1 MHLFYSPGIREGT
14 FTLDSAESFHCT
26 RVLRLRQGDIIHIT
40 DGAGRIQSAEI
51 VIPDKNRCVVRI
63 TDEQQVPPE
72 RSFHLQIAIAP
83 TKSIDRFEWFL
94 EKATEIGIDRI
105 TPVICSNS
113 ERKTVKSERCR
124 KVMVAAMKQSLSAW
138 LPVIEETVSFM
149 EFLMEPSGGT
159 RIIATGSAPPQNHP
173 GRYCA
178 PGNPVQILIGPEG
191 DFTDY
196 ELQSAIKAGFIP
208 ASLSKRRLRTET
220 AGVVA
225 CHAVNFLN
233 QSCQ

>member
-1 MHLFYSPGIREGT
+1 MHLFYSPVIREGT
-14 FTLDSAESFHCT
+14 FTLDSGESLHCT

-51 VIPDKNRCVVRI
+51 VIPDKNKCVVRI
-63 TDEQQVPPE
+63 TDEQQMPPE
-72 RSFHLQIAIAP
+72 RGFHLQIAIAP

-94 EKATEIGIDRI
+94 EKATEIGIDII

-113 ERKTVKSERCR
+113 ERRIVKPERCR

-138 LPVIEETVSFM
+138 LPSIEDTVSFM
-149 EFLMEPSGGT
+149 EFLKKPFGGT
-159 RIIATGSAPPQNHP
+159 RIIATGSAPPHNHP

-191 DFTDY
+191 DFTDD
-196 ELQSAIKAGFIP
+196 EMQSAIQTGFIP
-208 ASLSKRRLRTET
+208 ASLSQKRLRTET

-225 CHAVNFLN
+225 CHAVSFIN
-233 QSCQ
+233 QPGQ